1 MGHGL
6 KSKII
11 PLLPHILFPS
21 PFLATPPRIL
31 FSPTLSLS
39 LSLSL
44 SRTHRVEFVRL
55 ASDNMFYLSLI
66 EHNLPMPPRLLS
78 RPLLDAIKEELDSL
92 FLDKVIA
99 NLGLCISVYD
109 IRSVE
114 GGFVFPVSL
123 GFFSDIYVPKHLLQ
137 QPCKRGPD
145 GIWLWVYEGEELSL
159 DVGEEIRFR
168 VSNIKYPP
176 IPAEQKEDAKPFAPM
191 EIIGEISGD
200 GLGLPS
206 WWGD

>member
-1 MGHGL
+1 
-6 KSKII
+6 
-11 PLLPHILFPS
+11 
-21 PFLATPPRIL
+21 
-31 FSPTLSLS
+31 
-39 LSLSL
+39 
-44 SRTHRVEFVRL
+44 
-55 ASDNMFYLSLI
+55 MFYLSLI

-114 GGFVFPVSL
+114 GGFVFPGDGSSTYKVTCRLMMFRPFIGEVIVGKIDASDENGLRLSL
-123 GFFSDIYVPKHLLQ
+123 GFFSDIYVPKRLLQ